1 MQFSLHQYVPL
12 LSLSDVKITDKK
24 KSHFMH
30 IVVSF
35 KLIKLRLKNYHWN
48 ALIELI
54 LYDVIGT
61 CRRVNLPQIP
71 KILCNNLSM
80 KKILL
85 KIPEDCQTTFLPHM
99 HCVKREI
106 NAAPWHSA
114 WHCSQIVISA
124 GLTFFLGI
132 KINQKKVKI
141 WIFYHAACKTHWRH
155 ERER

>member
-1 MQFSLHQYVPL
+1 MHQNDNWETLKNCENKKISIIIKIAIFSPPICSIIVVVGCENHRQ
-12 LSLSDVKITDKK
+12 K

-99 HCVKREI
+99 H
-106 NAAPWHSA
+106 
-114 WHCSQIVISA
+114 IVW
-124 GLTFFLGI
+124 
-132 KINQKKVKI
+132 KEK
-141 WIFYHAACKTHWRH
+141 
-155 ERER
+155 